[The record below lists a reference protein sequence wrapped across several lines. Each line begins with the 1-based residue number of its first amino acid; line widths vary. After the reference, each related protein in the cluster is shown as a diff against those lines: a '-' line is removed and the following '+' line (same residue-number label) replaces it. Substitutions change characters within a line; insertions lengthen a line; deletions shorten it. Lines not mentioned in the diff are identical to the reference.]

1 MSRINNE
8 QQEGEKSYP
17 FARWMSWLFLT
28 ASALLLVL
36 YLLSIRDCVLWGER
50 GLLQVLSDCID
61 RDSFLGGCASVAR
74 RDSSQYSNGRLLS
87 GGWTLPG

>member
-1 MSRINNE
+1 MDE
-8 QQEGEKSYP
+8 L
-17 FARWMSWLFLT
+17 A
-28 ASALLLVL
+28 VL
-36 YLLSIRDCVLWGER
+36 SGIDSTTDLHLLSIKDCAPWFAR
-50 GLLQVLSDCID
+50 GLLQILFDCID

>member
-28 ASALLLVL
+28 ASALLLVYTYYRSEIAFL
-36 YLLSIRDCVLWGER
+36 GVREDYFKYYLIALTGIL
-50 GLLQVLSDCID
+50 
-61 RDSFLGGCASVAR
+61 FLGGCASVAR